1 MRDSGVS
8 QGLHNIDA
16 DVVVREGFLLDLMR
30 LLIRDDFLPPSSH
43 VVCMRVVPSGIVFVF
58 LVRHLA
64 PMILSLRL
72 NSAWLEDTKEMG
84 KMTTDT
90 HMGLLLV
97 RHQLR
102 MSMQ

>member
-1 MRDSGVS
+1 
-8 QGLHNIDA
+8 
-16 DVVVREGFLLDLMR
+16 
-30 LLIRDDFLPPSSH
+30 
-43 VVCMRVVPSGIVFVF
+43 VFVF

>member
-1 MRDSGVS
+1 MHTRYQFDHAFG
-8 QGLHNIDA
+8 A
-16 DVVVREGFLLDLMR
+16 EPCCR

-72 NSAWLEDTKEMG
+72 NSAWLENTKEMG

-90 HMGLLLV
+90 HMSLLLV